1 MSYSYLSDNR
11 SGFKLK
17 DKYQSAGKS
26 ELPGSSEN
34 PNDDKNVEKNKS
46 DKQKQQPDSVASNS
60 NGKIHF
66 PILNLLNLIFRFGTI
81 LMNQC
86 STTRKGREN
95 RRSQRARRKIN
106 EG

>member
-46 DKQKQQPDSVASNS
+46 DKQKQQPDSVASIS

-66 PILNLLNLIFRFGTI
+66 PILNFLNLVFLFGTN
-81 LMNQC
+81 L
-86 STTRKGREN
+86 
-95 RRSQRARRKIN
+95 
-106 EG
+106 